1 MVMTVRKILEEKG
14 RDVFSMHPDA
24 TLVEAAQ
31 EMAQRRIGAVVLI
44 SDGGDI
50 AGVLSERDIV
60 RMVGTRGPDCLSD
73 SIGSVMTVEVVTCSE
88 ETTVN
93 EVMETMTRKR
103 FRHLP
108 VIQGGKLVGM
118 VSIGDIVK
126 RRIEDAEREAEE
138 MRSYISASV

>member
-1 MVMTVRKILEEKG
+1 MTVRKILEEKG

-24 TLVEAAQ
+24 TLVEAA
-31 EMAQRRIGAVVLI
+31 EAMAKKRIGALVLI
-44 SDGGDI
+44 GDGGDL

-60 RMVGTRGPDCLSD
+60 RMIGTRGPHCLND
-73 SIGSVMTVEVVTCSE
+73 RIGSVMTVEVVTCSE

-93 EVMETMTRKR
+93 EVMEIMTRGR

-138 MRSYISASV
+138 MRTYISASV

>member
-24 TLVEAAQ
+24 TLVEAARQ
-31 EMAQRRIGAVVLI
+31 MAQRRIGALVLI
-44 SDGGDI
+44 GDGGDL

-60 RMVGTRGPDCLSD
+60 RMVGTRGPECLND
-73 SIGSVMTVEVVTCSE
+73 RIGSVMTVEVVTCSE
-88 ETTVN
+88 DTTVN
-93 EVMETMTRKR
+93 EVMELMTRGR

-108 VIQGGKLVGM
+108 VIQDGKLAGM

>member
-14 RDVFSMHPDA
+14 RDVFSMHPNA

>member
-1 MVMTVRKILEEKG
+1 MTVRKILEEKG
-14 RDVFSMHPDA
+14 RDVFSMHPNA

>member
-1 MVMTVRKILEEKG
+1 MTVRKILEEKG

-24 TLVEAAQ
+24 ALVEAAQ
-31 EMAQRRIGAVVLI
+31 AMAQKRIGALVLI
-44 SDGGDI
+44 GDGGEL

-60 RMVGTRGPDCLSD
+60 RMVGTRGPHCLND
-73 SIGSVMTVEVVTCSE
+73 RIGSVMTVEVVTCSE

-93 EVMETMTRKR
+93 EVMEIMTRKR

-108 VIQGGKLVGM
+108 VIKGGELVGM